1 MATFIKVSTLEDVFY
16 INVDNIQ
23 AFRPIEIENPW
34 DNERTAIYMNGGPD
48 DVIHVQEDTAEISR
62 QIKIGGIFGGDKS

>member
-23 AFRPIEIENPW
+23 AIRPIETEHPW
-34 DNERTAIYMNGGPD
+34 DNERTAIYMNGGLM
-48 DVIHVQEDTAEISR
+48 TLFTFK
-62 QIKIGGIFGGDKS
+62 KIRRKSLDR

>member
-23 AFRPIEIENPW
+23 AFRPIEIEHPW
-34 DNERTAIYMNGGPD
+34 DNERAAIYMNGGPD
-48 DVIHVQEDTAEISR
+48 DVIHVQEDTSEILR
-62 QIKIGGIFGGDKS
+62 QIKIGGIFGGNKS